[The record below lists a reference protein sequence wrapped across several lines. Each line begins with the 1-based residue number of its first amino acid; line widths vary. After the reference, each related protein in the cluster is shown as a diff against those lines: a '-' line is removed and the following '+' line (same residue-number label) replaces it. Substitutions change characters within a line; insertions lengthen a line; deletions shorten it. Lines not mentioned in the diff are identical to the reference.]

1 VPTLTLTEPLR
12 LFRGGS
18 LPAVT
23 LVYETWGTLSPR
35 KDNVLVLMC
44 GLSASSH
51 ARSSPERPE
60 KGWWE
65 AMIGP
70 GRAIDTDRY
79 HVVCC
84 SSFGSCFG
92 STGPASINPD
102 TGKPWRVDFPVLS
115 IEDIAS
121 ATHALLKQLGIG
133 TVKAVVG
140 ASLGGMTA
148 LAYALLYPSQVGRLL
163 SISGTAAANTFVL
176 AMHSISREMVRRD
189 PDWMDGHYPEDRR
202 PTAGL
207 AMARKVGKLGFWG
220 VDEWSDRFGRK
231 RTSSADPVFG
241 YLFEV
246 ETFLDFNSRLFVKQ
260 FDAAT
265 YLYLSR
271 AFDLFDAADH
281 GITLEDALAR
291 IEGRVMIIGVTT
303 DLLLPHDQ
311 QRLADAFRSAGKPA
325 ELLMLDSDKGHDSFL
340 VDIER
345 FDPPIREFLNR
356 D

>member
-1 VPTLTLTEPLR
+1 MPE
-12 LFRGGS
+12 
-18 LPAVT
+18 VT
-23 LVYETWGTLSPR
+23 LVYETWGTLSAR
-35 KDNVLVLMC
+35 KDNVLLLTC

-51 ARSSPERPE
+51 ARSSPDRPE

-70 GRAIDTDRY
+70 GLAIDTDRY
-79 HVVCC
+79 FVVCC

-115 IEDIAS
+115 VEDIAS
-121 ATHALLKQLGIG
+121 ASRALLKQLGINR
-133 TVKAVVG
+133 VKAVVG

-148 LAYALLYPSQVGRLL
+148 LCYALLYPTEVDRLL
-163 SISGTAAANTFVL
+163 TISGTAAANTFVL

-189 PDWMDGHYPEDRR
+189 PDWMDGHYTEERR

-220 VDEWSDRFGRK
+220 VDEWSQRFGRR
-231 RTSSADPVFG
+231 RTSSGDPVFG

-246 ETFLDFNSRLFVKQ
+246 ETFLDFNSRLFVKH
-260 FDAAT
+260 FDPAT

-271 AFDLFDAADH
+271 AFDIFDAADH
-281 GITLEDALAR
+281 GITLEDALSR
-291 IEGRVMIIGVTT
+291 IEGRVLIIGVTT

-311 QRLADAFRSAGKPA
+311 VRLAAAFRAAGKTV
-325 ELLMLDSDKGHDSFL
+325 ELQMLDSDRGHDSFL

-356 D
+356 F

>member
-1 VPTLTLTEPLR
+1 MPTLTLPAPLR

-18 LPAVT
+18 LPNVT
-23 LVYETWGTLSPR
+23 LVYETWGELNAR
-35 KDNVLVLMC
+35 KDNVLLLMC

-51 ARSSPERPE
+51 ARSSEERPE

-70 GRAIDTDRY
+70 GRAIDTERY
-79 HVVCC
+79 HVVCVA
-84 SSFGSCFG
+84 SFGSCFG
-92 STGPASINPD
+92 STGPASINPG

-115 IEDIAS
+115 IEDIAR
-121 ATHALLKQLGIG
+121 ANHALLKELGIG
-133 TVKAVVG
+133 RVKAVVG

-148 LAYALLYPSQVGRLL
+148 LAYSLLFPKDVDRLL

-189 PDWMDGHYPEDRR
+189 PDWMEGHYSEDRR
-202 PTAGL
+202 PMAGL

-220 VDEWSDRFGRK
+220 VDEWSERFAR
-231 RTSSADPVFG
+231 RRSSSADPVFG

-246 ETFLDFNSRLFVKQ
+246 ETFLEFNSRLFVKS
-260 FDAAT
+260 FDPAT

-281 GITLEDALAR
+281 GTTLEDALR
-291 IEGRVMIIGVTT
+291 KIEGRVLILGVTT

-311 QRLADAFRSAGKPA
+311 QRLADSFRAAGRPV
-325 ELLMLDSDKGHDSFL
+325 ELQMLDSDKGHDSFL

-356 D
+356 A